1 MEKMEMINLLGE
13 VEQYIAGL
21 ERDGKITL
29 EVAEEL
35 SQSIR
40 TLTQTIYMVWVFFIL
55 YGIKVIDEDTRG

>member
-40 TLTQTIYMVWVFFIL
+40 TLTQTIYMV
-55 YGIKVIDEDTRG
+55 